1 MTLLESPT
9 RLRAGR
15 VFAKSESAAS
25 LALLRQVRDRGHPD
39 LPPPLVSDG
48 GTGCAEA
55 MLETWGQVPPYA
67 GRGPHP
73 VRKQAAPSWQYLRV
87 IKARDEKR
95 RIVGLHYQVVFG
107 EQAEVLAH
115 LGGGTAY
122 LERTHLTMRQSN
134 ARLTRKGLGFS
145 KRLSMHEAMAAWED
159 LVYNLVKPIKTL
171 RRPASAGSG
180 RVWEAQTPA
189 MAAGLSD
196 HCWSFKEL
204 LTCIPI

>member
-1 MTLLESPT
+1 
-9 RLRAGR
+9 
-15 VFAKSESAAS
+15 
-25 LALLRQVRDRGHPD
+25 
-39 LPPPLVSDG
+39 
-48 GTGCAEA
+48 
-55 MLETWGQVPPYA
+55 MLEIWGKVPPYA

-73 VRKQAAPSWQYLRV
+73 VCKQAAPSWQYLRV

-95 RIVGLHYQVVFG
+95 RIVGLISQVVFG

-122 LERTHLTMRQSN
+122 VERTPLTMRQSN

-145 KRLSMHEAMAAWED
+145 KRLVMHRALAAWEA
-159 LVYNLVKPIKTL
+159 LVYNLAKPLKSL
-171 RRPASAGSG
+171 RRPACPGSG
-180 RVWEAQTPA
+180 RVWAAQTPA

-204 LTCIPI
+204 LMCGSQRSFQFQMRRIFLRL